1 MLRALRII
9 AGLNFLLLNL
19 ASISVRAQT
28 NNGIIAGTVLDPT
41 GAAVDGATVTATNS
55 ATGQVSTTTVTAG
68 SFRFPSLLIGKYDL
82 SASAPGFSISK
93 QTGVDVQVSSTTA
106 VNFTLQVGD
115 VTQSVTVSAEGTAI
129 QSESSDVGTT
139 VDTHQVIELPL
150 ALGGVGAMRSP
161 EAFVFLTPGA
171 TGPGT
176 GNSNNGIFIS
186 KIGGGQNFGNEIL
199 LDGASILRTENG
211 SSFDEAAP
219 SVEAIQEFRVI
230 TSTLPAEYDRTT
242 GGIESFTI
250 KNGGNRYHGTVYDIF
265 RNDAL
270 DANTWFNN
278 ARLAKCAPGD
288 ALCHSNNL
296 RPKDK
301 KNDYG
306 VNLGGPVWIPKIYNG
321 KDKTFFFF
329 NWEQYQENRGGTNI
343 ANVPTVAERGGDFSE
358 ILTTQQI
365 GTNPCNGTPV
375 FQGQIFDPATQNTGP
390 GGIPCRTAFPGNIIP
405 ANRISQVS
413 KNFLSYYPQPTG
425 PGTISNFTFSDSNP
439 LFNTTY
445 QIRIDQNF
453 SEKSKV
459 FASYS
464 SRENARY
471 TNTRVFPDPVDPN
484 GWNQDFITHYARVG
498 WDYVFSPTLLNH
510 LNLGYNRTNS
520 INLAPA
526 VTLAAAGNFSWAS
539 KLGIRNITNVV
550 GHQFP
555 NVNVGEGVPRL
566 GIGNNDDN
574 IDNGERLNDSV
585 SWTKGKHN
593 LAFGVDLRNQLY
605 STFASGTDS
614 GVYNFGRAA
623 TAAIPSLTSNSG
635 NGIASF
641 LLGQAGSASRY
652 INGHVARWTQPYFAA
667 YVKDDFKLRP
677 NLTLNIGL
685 RWNLDLPRKES
696 HDNTSNFSP
705 VAPNPAANGRL
716 GALVFGDSCKCNAK
730 WADTYYK
737 AWAPRFGFAWT
748 PGLLNNSVVIR
759 GGYGIYYSPM
769 QYTDFGGSQQQGY
782 ISTPNLS
789 SVDAFTP
796 RFQWDNGFPDVTLP
810 PNSDPS
816 QTNGQGGTNYIKPEY
831 GRPGMIQS
839 WTLQVQKQLGTSMV
853 GTVGWVGSH
862 ATHLRSALENV
873 NNIDPSNFSLGD
885 KLLQPVSN
893 NTAGVGLPYSSFS
906 PTAQVQQALRPF
918 PQYQFINTDTLQ
930 NAGQSTYE
938 ALQATLERRFSQ
950 GISLQASFAWQKN
963 ITDADS
969 ILPSINGGTQ
979 QIQNPRNLKMEKA
992 ISIQDI
998 PLVFTVAYLYELPL
1012 GKGKRFFNGSNVASL
1027 ILGGWQVGGVQRYQS
1042 GEPIA
1047 FGCAQAIPGWDN
1059 CIRFDR
1065 VPGQSPL
1072 SDAVKNDHFDPYASR
1087 YFNPAAFMDPNV
1099 NRNGGAY
1106 RFGNYPRINSDVRM
1120 KPYYNEDFS
1129 IIRNIR
1135 LREVMTVQLK
1145 GELLN
1150 AFNRHIFARPDTGPN
1165 SPNFGL
1171 VTGTIDAPRNVQFTV
1186 RVNF

>member
-1 MLRALRII
+1 MRII
-9 AGLNFLLLNL
+9 RLTRVGRSLLPLVIS
-19 ASISVRAQT
+19 SIALAQT
-28 NNGIIAGTVLDPT
+28 NNGAIAGSVVDPT
-41 GAAVDGATVTATNS
+41 GAGVDGATVTARNT
-55 ATGQVSTTTVTAG
+55 ATGQVSTTKVIAG
-68 SFRFPSLLIGKYDL
+68 SYRFPSLLIGKYEVNVT
-82 SASAPGFSISK
+82 AQGFNGSK

-115 VTQSVTVSAEGTAI
+115 VAQSLTVSSEGSSI
-129 QSESSDVGTT
+129 QSESSDIGTT
-139 VDTHQVIELPL
+139 VDTRQVVELPL

-250 KNGGNRYHGTVYDIF
+250 KNGTNRFHGTAYDIF

-278 ARLAKCAPGD
+278 ARLAQCAPSD
-288 ALCHSNNL
+288 ALCQSNNL

-306 VNLGGPVWIPKIYNG
+306 VNLGGPVWIPKLYNG
-321 KDKTFFFF
+321 RDKTFFFF

-343 ANVPTVAERGGDFSE
+343 ANVPTLAERGGNFSE
-358 ILTTQQI
+358 ILTNQQI
-365 GTNPCNGTPV
+365 GTNTCDGSPI
-375 FQGQIFDPATQNTGP
+375 FQGQIFDPQTQRTGP
-390 GGIPCRTAFPGNIIP
+390 GGVPCRTAFPSNIIP

-413 KNFLSYYPQPTG
+413 KNFLSYYPQPTSS
-425 PGTISNFTFSDSNP
+425 GTISNFTFSDANP

-445 QIRIDQNF
+445 QIRIDHNF
-453 SEKSKV
+453 SDNSK
-459 FASYS
+459 FYASYH

-484 GWNQDFITHYARVG
+484 GWNQDFITHYGRVG
-498 WDYVFSPTLLNH
+498 WDYIFSATLLNH
-510 LNLGYNRTNS
+510 LNVGYNRTNS

-526 VTLAAAGNFSWAS
+526 VTLAEAGNFAWAS
-539 KLGIRNITNVV
+539 KLGIGNITGVV

-574 IDNGERLNDSV
+574 IDNGERFNDAV

-593 LAFGVDLRNQLY
+593 LAFGVDFRNQLY
-605 STFASGTDS
+605 STFAAGTDS
-614 GVYNFGRAA
+614 GVYNFGRAQ
-623 TAAIPSLTSNSG
+623 TAATPNLTSNSG

-641 LLGQAGSASRY
+641 LLGQLGSANRRIS
-652 INGHVARWTQPYFAA
+652 GHVARWTQPYFAV

-677 NLTLNIGL
+677 NFTVNLGI
-685 RWNLDLPRKES
+685 RWNLDVPRKES

-705 VAPNPAANGRL
+705 TAPNPAANGRP
-716 GALVFGDSCKCNAK
+716 GALVFGETCNCNAK
-730 WADTYYK
+730 WADTYYN

-748 PGLLNNSVVIR
+748 PGVLKSSVVIR
-759 GGYGIYYSPM
+759 GGYGIFYSPL
-769 QYTDFGGSQQQGY
+769 QYTDFGGNQQQGY
-782 ISTPNLS
+782 ISTPNLNS
-789 SVDAFTP
+789 ADAYSP
-796 RFQWDNGFPDVTLP
+796 VFQWDNGFPDVPLP
-810 PNSDPS
+810 PSSDPS

-839 WTLQVQKQLGTSMV
+839 WSFQIQKQIGSTMV
-853 GTVGWVGSH
+853 GTIGWVGSH
-862 ATHLRSALENV
+862 ATHLRSAIENV
-873 NNIDPSNFSLGD
+873 NNIDPTYFSLGD
-885 KLLQPVSN
+885 ALLQPVSN
-893 NTAGVGLPYSSFS
+893 NTAGVGLPYPSFS
-906 PTAQVQQALRPF
+906 PTSQVQQALRPF
-918 PQYQFINTDTLQ
+918 PQYQYLFTDTLQ
-930 NAGQSTYE
+930 NGGSSTYE

-963 ITDADS
+963 ITNADS
-969 ILPSINGGTQ
+969 ILPGINGGTQ
-979 QIQNPRNLKMEKA
+979 QIQNPRNLALEKA

-998 PLVFTVAYLYELPL
+998 PVVFTTAFLYELPL
-1012 GKGKRFFNGSNVASL
+1012 GNGKPFLNGNNIASWV
-1027 ILGGWQVGGVQRYQS
+1027 LGGWQIGGVLRYQS
-1042 GEPIA
+1042 GEPTA
-1047 FGCAQAIPGWDN
+1047 FGCAQGIPGWDN

-1065 VPGQSPL
+1065 VPGQVPL
-1072 SDAVKNDHFDPYASR
+1072 SNEVVNDSFDPFANR
-1087 YFNPAAFMDPNV
+1087 YYNRAAFADPNA
-1099 NRNGGAY
+1099 NRNGGTY
-1106 RFGNYPRINSDVRM
+1106 RFGNYPRVNSDARM
-1120 KPYYNEDFS
+1120 QPYYNEDFS
-1129 IIRNIR
+1129 IIRNVR
-1135 LREVMTVQLK
+1135 VKEQVTVQLK
-1145 GELLN
+1145 AEMLN
-1150 AFNRHIFARPDTGPN
+1150 AFNRHIWARPDTGPN
-1165 SPNFGL
+1165 GPNFGL
-1171 VTGTIDAPRNVQFTV
+1171 VTSTINTPRNVQFTL

>member
-1 MLRALRII
+1 MSRALILRI
-9 AGLNFLLLNL
+9 AFGLFLSSA
-19 ASISVRAQT
+19 ASVFLFAQT
-28 NNGIIAGTVLDPT
+28 NNGAISGNVLDPT
-41 GAAVDGATVTATNS
+41 GAAVDGATVTATDT
-55 ATGQVSTTTVTAG
+55 ATGRTLTTTAAAG
-68 SFRFPSLLIGKYDL
+68 SYRFPSLVIGKYDVT
-82 SASAPGFSISK
+82 ASAPGFSSSK
-93 QTGVDVQVSSTTA
+93 QTGVNVLVSSTAA
-106 VNFTLQVGD
+106 VNLTLTVGD
-115 VTQSVTVSAEGTAI
+115 VAQSLTVSAEGTSI
-129 QSESSDVGTT
+129 QSESSDIGTT

-242 GGIESFTI
+242 GGVESFTI
-250 KNGGNRYHGTVYDIF
+250 KNGTNLFHGTAYDIF
-265 RNDAL
+265 RNDDL

-278 ARLAKCAPGD
+278 GRLARCAPGD
-288 ALCHSNNL
+288 ALCQSNNG

-329 NWEQYQENRGGTNI
+329 NWEQYQEKVGGTGT
-343 ANVPTVAERGGDFSE
+343 ANVPSVAERGGDFSAL
-358 ILTTQQI
+358 LTNQQI
-365 GTNPCNGTPV
+365 GTNPCNGTPI
-375 FQGQIFDPATQNTGP
+375 FAGQIFDPATQTPGP
-390 GGIPCRTAFPGNIIP
+390 GGIPCRTAFPGNIVP
-405 ANRISQVS
+405 ANRISAVA
-413 KNFLSYYPQPTG
+413 KNFLAYYPQPTG
-425 PGTISNFTFSDSNP
+425 PGTINNYTHSDSNP

-453 SEKSKV
+453 SDKSKV
-459 FASYS
+459 YASYS

-471 TNTRVFPDPVDPN
+471 TGTRIFPDPVDPN

-498 WDYVFSPTLLNH
+498 WDYIFTPTLLNH
-510 LNLGYNRTNS
+510 VNVGYNRTNS
-520 INLAPA
+520 INFTPA
-526 VTLAAAGNFSWAS
+526 VLQASGGNFSWAA
-539 KLGIRNITNVV
+539 KLGLQNITGAV

-555 NVNVGEGVPRL
+555 NVNLGEGVPRL
-566 GIGNNDDN
+566 GTSNNDDN
-574 IDNGERLNDSV
+574 VDNGERFNESL

-593 LAFGVDLRNQLY
+593 LEFGVDFRNQLY
-605 STFASGTDS
+605 STFSQGTDS

-623 TAAIPSLTSNSG
+623 TAATPDVTSNSG

-641 LLGQAGSASRY
+641 LLGDVGGASRQ
-652 INGHVARWTQPYFAA
+652 ITGHIARWTQPYFAVFA
-667 YVKDDFKLRP
+667 KDDFKLRP
-677 NLTLNIGL
+677 NLTLNLGM
-685 RWNLDLPRKES
+685 RWNLDVPRSES
-696 HDNTSNFSP
+696 HNDTSNFSP
-705 VAPNPAANGRL
+705 TAPNPGANGRP
-716 GALVFGDSCKCNAK
+716 GALIFGNLCKCNAK

-737 AWAPRFGFAWT
+737 AFAPRFGFAWT
-748 PGLLNNSVVIR
+748 PGVLGNSLVVR
-759 GGYGIYYSPM
+759 GGYGIFYSPL
-769 QYTDFGGSQQQGY
+769 QYTDFGGNQQQGY
-782 ISTPNLS
+782 SASPNLNS
-789 SVDAFTP
+789 LDAFTP
-796 RFQWDNGFPDVTLP
+796 RFQWDGGFPNVVLP
-810 PNSDPS
+810 PNFDPG

-831 GRPGMIQS
+831 GRPGLIQS
-839 WTLQVQKQLGTSMV
+839 WSLQVQKQLGGNMV

-862 ATHLRSALENV
+862 GTHLRSALENV
-873 NNIDPSNFSLGD
+873 NNIDPRYFSLGNQ
-885 KLLQPVSN
+885 LLQPVSN

-918 PQYQFINTDTLQ
+918 PQYQYLYTDVLQ
-930 NAGQSTYE
+930 NSGQSTYE
-938 ALQATLERRFSQ
+938 ALQATLERRFSA

-963 ITDADS
+963 ITNADS
-969 ILPSINGGTQ
+969 ILPGINGGTQ
-979 QIQNPRNLKMEKA
+979 QIQNPDDLKQEKA

-998 PLVFTVAYLYELPL
+998 PVVFTIAYLYELPF
-1012 GKGKRFFNGSNVASL
+1012 GKGKRFLNGNDIASAV
-1027 ILGGWQVGGVQRYQS
+1027 LGGWQIGGVQRYQS
-1042 GEPIA
+1042 GEPTA
-1047 FGCAQAIPGWDN
+1047 FGCAQGIPGWDN

-1065 VPGQSPL
+1065 VSGQSPL
-1072 SDAVKNDHFDPYASR
+1072 SDAVRSGDFDPFAGR
-1087 YFNPAAFMDPNV
+1087 YYNRAAFVDPNV

-1106 RFGNYPRINSDVRM
+1106 RLGNYPRVNGDVRM

-1129 IIRNIR
+1129 IIRNFR
-1135 LREVMTVQLK
+1135 VREGVAVQLK

-1150 AFNRHIFARPDTGPN
+1150 AFNRHIFSRPDTGPN

-1171 VTGTIDAPRNVQFTV
+1171 VTGTIDGPRNVQFTL